1 MGISI
6 TITEKCNLKCKYCYE
21 TNCKNNNTISYE
33 NIDKSLEFLKEE
45 LKVRKKISIHGGEP
59 FLEIDKLKYS
69 IKKIRDI
76 ESEINE
82 KIIITTTSNATI
94 LNEDILS
101 IVSKD
106 IDGLTISIDGNEEAH
121 DKFRV
126 FKNGEG
132 SHNKVLKN
140 AKIFND
146 IVDNLR
152 IRMTFNK
159 DTTSLLYES
168 FSFLV
173 ENGFKTIVAHP
184 DMNDKNWD
192 EEDLEVLFKNV
203 LKIKDSYSERDI
215 NSNLLEK
222 DLTLLGNCEIGMNIY
237 HDGTIYPCI
246 GVIGNEEMIIGNVN
260 EGIYK
265 EKIDRIIHENKK
277 VISSCRNCD
286 LYDYCEGT
294 RCKIINK
301 TVTGS
306 FELPSPIVCRFNGIL
321 FQTNEISLKNKNF

>member
-159 DTTSLLYES
+159 DTASLLYES

-306 FELPSPIVCRFNGIL
+306 FELPSPIYVDLMGYFFKL
-321 FQTNEISLKNKNF
+321 MK